1 MAKLPA
7 FDLRQE
13 TVADNLLRQA
23 TLQPEGEAAV
33 FAAHGLRLSWSALAR
48 QVDRAA
54 AGLVALGLGPGDHVA
69 IWGTNVPNWLLT
81 QLAAARLGAV
91 LITINPEW
99 KAEEV
104 RYALQQ
110 SDTRLLV
117 MMPGFEKSS
126 GGRLHRYDYLSI
138 MRQLIPGLETHL
150 PSRPLRAEAFPELRH
165 IVLTTEVPA
174 PGLLTWADLLRKG
187 EAMDAGI
194 LRSCFAAARPEAPA
208 MIQYTS
214 GTTGFPKGAVLTHH
228 NIVNNALAVATHMRL
243 TAADRVCAPV
253 PYYHCFGSILFNLA
267 CVVSGATMIVPAD
280 TFEPEATLQ
289 AAADERATALYG
301 VPTMFIA
308 ELASPTFNTYD
319 LSSLRTGII
328 AGAPVDS
335 ELMTAVNEQ
344 MGATEMTI
352 AYGLT
357 EASPVT
363 HQTLPE
369 DSFARRTETVGRVIP
384 HTEARI
390 VDPGTLET
398 LSVGQVGEIWVKGFH
413 VMQGYYHKPE
423 ETAHAIV
430 DGWLRTGDLGTIDAD
445 GYYRIVGRLKE
456 MLIVGGHNVYPAEV
470 EQALHH
476 LLEDKIEM
484 LQVVG
489 LPHPR
494 LQEVTALA
502 VTCRPGETLTLEE
515 VQARCA
521 DRLEWPK
528 IPRYLQVMDDFSQVM
543 TVTGKIQKFRLREY
557 LCEVFNLQAAAPV
570 A

>member
-1 MAKLPA
+1 MPA
-7 FDLRQE
+7 PAPYTLRHE
-13 TVADNLLRQA
+13 TVAANLLRQA
-23 TLQPEGEAAV
+23 QTQPQGEAAV
-33 FAAHGLRLSWSALAR
+33 YLTHQRRYSWAELGRQTDLVAAGFAA
-48 QVDRAA
+48 
-54 AGLVALGLGPGDHVA
+54 LGVRPGDHIA
-69 IWGTNVPNWLLT
+69 IWGTNVPQWLLT

-91 LITINPEW
+91 LVTINPEW
-99 KAEEV
+99 KSAEV
-104 RYALQQ
+104 RYAIHQ

-117 MMPGFEKSS
+117 MMPGFEKASA
-126 GGRLHRYDYLSI
+126 GKIHHYDYLAILRDLLPEVEARDPRAPLHSEDFPAL
-138 MRQLIPGLETHL
+138 RQL
-150 PSRPLRAEAFPELRH
+150 
-165 IVLTTEVPA
+165 VLTSGSA
-174 PGLLTWADLLRKG
+174 PGLLSWEQMLDEGLSM
-187 EAMDAGI
+187 EATT
-194 LRSCFAAARPEAPA
+194 LETYFAQVRPEDPA

-214 GTTGFPKGAVLTHH
+214 GTTGFPKGAVLTHT

-280 TFEPEATLQ
+280 TFEPDATLK
-289 AAADERATALYG
+289 AAAEERATALYG

-308 ELASPTFNTYD
+308 ELASPSFKSYD

-369 DSFARRTETVGRVIP
+369 DSFARRTETVGRAIP

-398 LSVGQVGEIWVKGFH
+398 LPPGEVGEIWVKGFH
-413 VMQGYYHKPE
+413 VMQGYYQKPK
-423 ETAHAIV
+423 ETADAIV
-430 DGWLRTGDLGTIDAD
+430 DGWLRTGDLGTLDED

-476 LLEDKIEM
+476 LLEDKVEM

-502 VTCRPGETLTLEE
+502 VKCRPGETLTLEE

-521 DRLEWPK
+521 DKLEWPK
-528 IPRYLQVMDDFSQVM
+528 IPRYLEVMDDFSPVM
-543 TVTGKIQKFRLREY
+543 TVTGKIQKFRLRDH
-557 LCEVFNLQAAAPV
+557 LCEVFDLNPKAPT